1 MTDDRTNSSYPVP
14 PVYLQALLNYYDAS
28 KDGSLIGWLRENVSA
43 HLRAL
48 DLSQSQPV
56 LDLDATGTITLSVA
70 DQGLLRGICK
80 DYNLTRRQGLRFV
93 YGQFITN
100 GPRVSAKETV

>member
-14 PVYLQALLNYYDAS
+14 PVYLRALLDYYDPH
-28 KDGSLIGWLRENVSA
+28 KDGSLIAWLRENVSA

-56 LDLDATGTITLSVA
+56 LDLDATGTITLSVR
-70 DQGLLRGICK
+70 DQGLLKGLCGN
-80 DYNLTRRQGLRFV
+80 YNLTRRQGLRYV

-100 GPRVSAKETV
+100 GPLVSAKGTV